1 MDLSNLVQK
10 AQEERSTV
18 ALNIF
23 LERSATDDL
32 KDLQQ
37 YVPNANIIEAVRLGM
52 TPQWHHSGTSSFL

>member
-37 YVPNANIIEAVRLGM
+37 YVTNGMDITRFTLG
-52 TPQWHHSGTSSFL
+52 QVCLI